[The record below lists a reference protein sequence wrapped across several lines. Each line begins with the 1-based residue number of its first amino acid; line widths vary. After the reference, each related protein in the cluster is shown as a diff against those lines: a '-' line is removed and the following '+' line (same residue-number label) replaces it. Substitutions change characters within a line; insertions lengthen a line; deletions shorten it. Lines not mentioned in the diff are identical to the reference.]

1 MGSIFTDAP
10 LFLFSAVYLKNVMKS
25 SKSSSSNLEALKSLV
40 ESLSDRDVK
49 IKRDI
54 NLFEEFFSSFP
65 IPVTIWSLTK
75 EGTVVSQRGNGLIC
89 ENAKCIDT
97 LFEEFASKEV
107 CLDMHKKAL
116 AGHGQQRLVKSK
128 EKMYYVSVVPRR
140 DTSEIV
146 SGVMGLAWDVTPN
159 YEMLTSL
166 ETIVTKC
173 SNQNPDLSGIADEAN
188 RALESSRLNKL
199 LKSSEEGN

>member
-1 MGSIFTDAP
+1 FTDAP

-25 SKSSSSNLEALKSLV
+25 SKSSSSNLETLKSLV

-116 AGHGQQRLVKSK
+116 TGHSQQNLVSSK

-140 DTSEIV
+140 DSSESV

-173 SNQNPDLSGIADEAN
+173 RNQDADLDDIANEAN
-188 RALESSRLNKL
+188 RALDSSRLNKL